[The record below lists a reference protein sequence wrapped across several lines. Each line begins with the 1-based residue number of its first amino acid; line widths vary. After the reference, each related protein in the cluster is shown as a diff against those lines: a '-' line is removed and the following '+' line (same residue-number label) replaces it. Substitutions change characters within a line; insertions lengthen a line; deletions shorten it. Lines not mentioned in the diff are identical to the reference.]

1 MLVKD
6 IEIFCKKTKIKKRKY
21 GHKQYKN
28 LPKDEKQRLAEL
40 RRFILQD
47 EKKNNFTSSISLKKK
62 NNNFTV
68 SCPKEPF

>member
-28 LPKDEKQRLAEL
+28 LPEDEKQRLAEL
-40 RRFILQD
+40 RKFILQD
-47 EKKNNFTSSISLKKK
+47 EKKNSFTSSISLKK